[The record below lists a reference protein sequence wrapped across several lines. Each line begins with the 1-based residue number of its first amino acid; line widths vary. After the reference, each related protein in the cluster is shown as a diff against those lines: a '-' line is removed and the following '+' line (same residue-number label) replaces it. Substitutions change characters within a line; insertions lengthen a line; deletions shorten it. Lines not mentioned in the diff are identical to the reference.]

1 MIKIICVGKLKEKY
15 WTEAVNEYLK
25 RLSKYTKIEL
35 IELND
40 SKIDD
45 PVISLKQE
53 KDLILSKISDKDY
66 IITLEIDGKT
76 LTSVELAKK
85 IDNLTSQYSNLC
97 FIIGG
102 SNGIHEEIR
111 NKSSLK
117 LSFSSLTFPHQL
129 FRVMFLEQLYRAYK
143 INNNES
149 YHK

>member
-1 MIKIICVGKLKEKY
+1 MIKVICVGKLKEKY
-15 WTEAVNEYLK
+15 WIEAVNEYLK

-45 PVISLKQE
+45 PLISLKQE
-53 KDLILSKISDKDY
+53 KELILNKISDKDY
-66 IITLEIDGKT
+66 IITLEIEGKS
-76 LTSVELAKK
+76 LTSTELAKK
-85 IDNLTSQYSNLC
+85 IESLTIQHSNLC

-102 SNGIHEEIR
+102 SNGIHEEIKSR
-111 NKSSLK
+111 SSLR
-117 LSFSSLTFPHQL
+117 LSFSTLTFPHQL

>member
-1 MIKIICVGKLKEKY
+1 MIKIICIGKLKEKY
-15 WTEAVNEYLK
+15 WTDAVNEYLK
-25 RLSKYTKIEL
+25 RLSKYTKIEV

-45 PVISLKQE
+45 PVIALKQE
-53 KDLILSKISDKDY
+53 KQLILSKISDKDY
-66 IITLEIDGKT
+66 IITLEIDGKS
-76 LTSVELAKK
+76 LTSIELAKK
-85 IDNLTSQYSNLC
+85 IETLTVQYPNLC

-111 NKSSLK
+111 KKSSLK

>member
-1 MIKIICVGKLKEKY
+1 MIKVICVGKLKEKY
-15 WTEAVNEYLK
+15 WTDAVNEYLK

-45 PVISLKQE
+45 PLIALKQE
-53 KDLILSKISDKDY
+53 KDLILNKISDKDY
-66 IITLEIDGKT
+66 IITLEIEGKS
-76 LTSVELAKK
+76 LTSTELAKK
-85 IDNLTSQYSNLC
+85 IEYLTIQHSNLC

-129 FRVMFLEQLYRAYK
+129 FRVMFLEQLYRTYK

>member
-1 MIKIICVGKLKEKY
+1 MIKIICIGKLKEKY

-45 PVISLKQE
+45 PIIALKQE
-53 KDLILSKISDKDY
+53 KDLILNKISDKDY
-66 IITLEIDGKT
+66 IITLEIDGKS
-76 LTSVELAKK
+76 LTSIELAKK
-85 IDNLTSQYSNLC
+85 IETLTVQYPNLC

-129 FRVMFLEQLYRAYK
+129 FRVMFLEQLYRTYK

>member
-1 MIKIICVGKLKEKY
+1 MIKIICIGKLKEKY
-15 WTEAVNEYLK
+15 WVDAVNDYLK
-25 RLSKYTKIEL
+25 RIGKYTKIDL

-45 PVISLKQE
+45 PNIALKQE
-53 KDLILSKISDKDY
+53 KELILNKITRKDY
-66 IITLEIDGKT
+66 IITLEIEGKK
-76 LTSVELAKK
+76 LTSLELARKVDYL
-85 IDNLTSQYSNLC
+85 ISQYSNLC

-102 SNGIHEEIR
+102 SNGLHQDVL
-111 NKSSLK
+111 NKSSFR
-117 LSFSSLTFPHQL
+117 LSFSTLTFPHQL

>member
-1 MIKIICVGKLKEKY
+1 MIKIICGGKLKEKY

-45 PVISLKQE
+45 PTIALKQE
-53 KDLILSKISDKDY
+53 KELILNKLTDKDY
-66 IITLEIDGKT
+66 IITLEINGKS
-76 LTSVELAKK
+76 LTSMELAKK
-85 IDNLTSQYSNLC
+85 IDKLTSLHSNLC

-111 NKSSLK
+111 NKSSLS

>member
-45 PVISLKQE
+45 PTIALKQE
-53 KDLILSKISDKDY
+53 KELILNKLTDKDY
-66 IITLEIDGKT
+66 IITLEINGKS
-76 LTSVELAKK
+76 LTSMELAKK
-85 IDNLTSQYSNLC
+85 IDKLTSLHSNLC

-102 SNGIHEEIR
+102 SNGIHEDIR
-111 NKSSLK
+111 NKSSLS

>member
-1 MIKIICVGKLKEKY
+1 MPIIIL
-15 WTEAVNEYLK
+15 AIRL
-25 RLSKYTKIEL
+25 LSKYTKIVL

-45 PVISLKQE
+45 PIIALKQE
-53 KDLILSKISDKDY
+53 KDLILNKISDKDY
-66 IITLEIDGKT
+66 IITLEIDGKS
-76 LTSVELAKK
+76 LTSIELAKK
-85 IDNLTSQYSNLC
+85 IETLTVQYPNLC

>member
-15 WTEAVNEYLK
+15 WVDAVNEYIK
-25 RLSKYTKIEL
+25 RLSKYTKIDL
-35 IELND
+35 IEVSD

-45 PVISLKQE
+45 PIIALKQE
-53 KDLILSKISDKDY
+53 KDSILNKITDKDY
-66 IITLEIDGKT
+66 IITLEIEGKS

-85 IDNLTSQYSNLC
+85 IESLTTQYSNIC

-129 FRVMFLEQLYRAYK
+129 FRVMFLEQLYRSYK

>member
-1 MIKIICVGKLKEKY
+1 MIKVICVGKLKEKY

-45 PVISLKQE
+45 SLIALKQE
-53 KDLILSKISDKDY
+53 KDLILNKISDKDY
-66 IITLEIDGKT
+66 IITLEIEGKS
-76 LTSVELAKK
+76 LTSTELAKK
-85 IDNLTSQYSNLC
+85 IESLTIQYSNIC

-111 NKSSLK
+111 KKSSLK

-129 FRVMFLEQLYRAYK
+129 FRVIFLEQLYRTYK

>member
-1 MIKIICVGKLKEKY
+1 MIKIICIGKLKEKY
-15 WTEAVNEYLK
+15 WTDAVNEYLT
-25 RLSKYTKIEL
+25 RLSKYTKIEV

-45 PVISLKQE
+45 PVIALKQE
-53 KDLILSKISDKDY
+53 KELILSKISDKDY
-66 IITLEIDGKT
+66 IITLEIDGKS
-76 LTSVELAKK
+76 LTSIELAKK
-85 IDNLTSQYSNLC
+85 IETLTVQYPNLC

-111 NKSSLK
+111 KKSSLK
-117 LSFSSLTFPHQL
+117 LSFSPLTFPHQL

>member
-45 PVISLKQE
+45 PTIALKQE
-53 KDLILSKISDKDY
+53 KELILNKLTDKDY
-66 IITLEIDGKT
+66 IITLEINGKS
-76 LTSVELAKK
+76 LTSMELAKK
-85 IDNLTSQYSNLC
+85 IDKLTSLHSNLC

-111 NKSSLK
+111 NKSSLS

>member
-45 PVISLKQE
+45 PLIALKQE
-53 KDLILSKISDKDY
+53 KELILSKISDKDH
-66 IITLEIDGKT
+66 IITLEIDGKS
-76 LTSVELAKK
+76 LTSIELAKK
-85 IDNLTSQYSNLC
+85 IDNLTSQHSNLC

>member
-45 PVISLKQE
+45 PIIALKQE
-53 KDLILSKISDKDY
+53 KELILSKISDKDY
-66 IITLEIDGKT
+66 IITLEIDGKS
-76 LTSVELAKK
+76 LTSIELAKK
-85 IDNLTSQYSNLC
+85 IDNLTTQYSNLC

-129 FRVMFLEQLYRAYK
+129 FRVMFLEQLYRTYK